1 RALQKGSS
9 TWTSDRKRIGGNW
22 TLHPAVGQKDPP
34 APTWSQVAEK
44 VFATAEEHTDDLS
57 LTQQERA
64 AWNDLSVKQQ
74 EILQKEAMKIH
85 LNTSHQAPRVL
96 ATNLRQA
103 GAKLTSVAAMKL
115 LKCDTCLEEK
125 DPLPR
130 PPANIQEPE
139 SRVPWEILGMD
150 VKEVVEPRLDERIRY
165 LVMMDEVSKFSRFVE
180 LFTTPAG
187 QSRNATE
194 AEVLKAYEDGWSTIF
209 GDPRIIRHDEE
220 GALKGNKFLETLAG
234 RNIKLDVIAGEAHWQ
249 LGVTERMIGTIMRV
263 AERVCSEIVCTM
275 REAIRGAVAAHNT
288 VEDAHGYTPS
298 QWAFGKQPKW
308 HGNLWR
314 PESEEE
320 VPLAKMSNQ
329 AYQEGLQRQLK
340 A

>member
-1 RALQKGSS
+1 VTGKELEATGHYTPQLARKILQAVKEGSE
-9 TWTSDRKRIGGNW
+9 I
-22 TLHPAVGQKDPP
+22 A

-64 AWNDLSVKQQ
+64 AWNDLSAKQQ

-165 LVMMDEVSKFSRFVE
+165 LVMVDEVSKFSRFVE
-180 LFTTPAG
+180 LFTTPLG

-263 AERVCSEIVCTM
+263 AEKC
-275 REAIRGAVAAHNT
+275 AVKL
-288 VEDAHGYTPS
+288 VVQCVKLFGE
-298 QWAFGKQPKW
+298 QWQLTTLSKMLTGTRLRNG
-308 HGNLWR
+308 HSGNNPIGMGTSGDL
-314 PESEEE
+314 S
-320 VPLAKMSNQ
+320 
-329 AYQEGLQRQLK
+329 LK
-340 A
+340 RKCL